1 MPKKYSIFISYRRRD
16 AGDKAEHLYNLLDL
30 YYKDRISFDRE
41 NLTGKFNVQLIDRID
56 HVKDF
61 ILVLEKGS
69 LMYDDKDRSDRERH
83 SSTSSSINKMRIM
96 PPICFTGL

>member
-61 ILVLEKGS
+61 IRKRIGIHVLPQKT
-69 LMYDDKDRSDRERH
+69 DQER
-83 SSTSSSINKMRIM
+83 RLAQF
-96 PPICFTGL
+96 C